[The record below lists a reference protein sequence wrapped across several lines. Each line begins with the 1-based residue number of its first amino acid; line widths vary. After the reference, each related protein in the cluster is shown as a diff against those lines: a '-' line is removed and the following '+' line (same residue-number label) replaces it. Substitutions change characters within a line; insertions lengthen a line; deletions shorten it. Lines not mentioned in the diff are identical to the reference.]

1 MKGED
6 RGGEEKGGGGG
17 EEGVEGEG
25 LRHGC
30 WGGGRPCGEAK
41 HSSEVNC

>member
-1 MKGED
+1 VKGED

-30 WGGGRPCGEAK
+30 WGGGVDAPAVKPNTPAR
-41 HSSEVNC
+41 